1 MNKYKKL
8 GYNTFFILIGNIGS
22 KLVSFLLLPFYT
34 TYLSPKLYG
43 ELNMITMT
51 ITFLT
56 PLLTLQFATTVFRF
70 ANHQSEEKQNM
81 ITFVALSSV
90 IPIILIVSI
99 FSKNI
104 IEYFRI
110 DYITRYYRYIL
121 IIFIFSYLNSVLKEK
136 IRTNSRVK
144 LYSIIGIIETFITVS
159 LNIYLVPK
167 FLVLGMIISMTY
179 SAIIISI
186 ILAYFSRLDKIIR
199 IKYWNKDILKA
210 MLKYSI
216 PLIPNAIIW
225 NILALADRIFL
236 KHYYG
241 LEEVG
246 LYSVA
251 SKIPMILTII
261 FNIFYNSLQISML
274 DEYKKEGF
282 DKFFHNIFY
291 NISLIQMFG
300 AIGITILIKP
310 IIKIIVADTY
320 IEVWKYIPLFLL
332 TILFNNY
339 SAILGIKY
347 LLKKDTKNLL
357 KSSIIASIVNIGFNY
372 LLIPNFGIFG
382 AIIATIIS
390 YIVLFY
396 MRKKDMKEKINI
408 ENSFYI
414 GNVIILLMSLL
425 PIFENLKKYRIYINL
440 ILLFLF
446 IIIQK
451 NYLLF
456 LYNFILKRFSKRK
469 I

>member
-8 GYNTFFILIGNIGS
+8 GYNTLFILIGNIGS
-22 KLVSFLLLPFYT
+22 KLISFLLLPFYT
-34 TYLSPKLYG
+34 AYLSPELYG
-43 ELNMITMT
+43 ELNMITIT

-81 ITFVALSSV
+81 ITFIALSSV
-90 IPIILIVSI
+90 IPVILVVSI
-99 FSKNI
+99 FLKNI
-104 IEYFRI
+104 IEYFEI
-110 DYITRYYRYIL
+110 GYITRYYKYIL

-136 IRTNSRVK
+136 IRTNSKVK

-167 FLVLGMIISMTY
+167 FLVLGMIMSMTY

-199 IKYWNKDILKA
+199 IKYWNKDIFKE

-225 NILALADRIFL
+225 SILALADRIFL
-236 KHYYG
+236 KYYYG

-251 SKIPMILTII
+251 SKIPVILTVI

-291 NISLIQMFG
+291 NISLIQMFCV
-300 AIGITILIKP
+300 IGITILIKP
-310 IIKIIVADTY
+310 MIKFIVSETY
-320 IEVWKYIPLFLL
+320 IEIWKYIPLFLL

-357 KSSIIASIVNIGFNY
+357 KSSFVASVANIGFNY
-372 LLIPNFGIFG
+372 LLVPKYGIFG
-382 AIIATIIS
+382 AIMATVIAYII
-390 YIVLFY
+390 LFY
-396 MRKKDMKEKINI
+396 TRKRDTEDMIKIEK
-408 ENSFYI
+408 SFYF
-414 GNVIILLMSLL
+414 GNIIILLMSLL
-425 PIFENLKKYRIYINL
+425 PMFERLEMYRTFISIIL
-440 ILLFLF
+440 IFLF
-446 IIIQK
+446 IMIQK
-451 NYLLF
+451 KYLLS
-456 LYNFILKRFSKRK
+456 LYNFILKRLTKSK
-469 I
+469 

>member
-8 GYNTFFILIGNIGS
+8 GYNTLFILIGNIGS

-34 TYLSPKLYG
+34 AYLSPELYG
-43 ELNMITMT
+43 ELNMITMA

-70 ANHQSEEKQNM
+70 ANHQPEEKQNM
-81 ITFVALSSV
+81 ITFIALSSV

-104 IEYFRI
+104 IEYFKI
-110 DYITRYYRYIL
+110 YYITRYYKYIL
-121 IIFIFSYLNSVLKEK
+121 IIFIFSYLSSVLKEK

-144 LYSIIGIIETFITVS
+144 LYSVIGIIETFITVS
-159 LNIYLVPK
+159 LNVYLVPK
-167 FLVLGMIISMTY
+167 YLVLGMIMSMTY

-186 ILAYFSRLDKIIR
+186 ILAYFSRIDKIIR
-199 IKYWNKDILKA
+199 VKYWNKDIFKE
-210 MLKYSI
+210 MLRYSI

-225 NILALADRIFL
+225 SILALADRIFL
-236 KHYYG
+236 KYYYG

-251 SKIPMILTII
+251 SKIPMILTVI

-274 DEYKKEGF
+274 DEYKKERF

-310 IIKIIVADTY
+310 MIRFIVADTY
-320 IEVWKYIPLFLL
+320 IEIWKYIPLFLL

-357 KSSIIASIVNIGFNY
+357 KSSFIASIANIGFNY
-372 LLIPNFGIFG
+372 LLVPKYGIFG
-382 AIIATIIS
+382 AIIATVIS

-396 MRKKDMKEKINI
+396 MRKKDTEDMINI
-408 ENSFYI
+408 EKSFYL
-414 GNVIILLMSLL
+414 GNIIILLLSLL
-425 PIFENLKKYRIYINL
+425 PMFERLENFRLYISSIL
-440 ILLFLF
+440 IILF

-451 NYLLF
+451 NYLLS
-456 LYNFILKRFSKRK
+456 LYDFVLKRFNRRRV
-469 I
+469 

>member
-1 MNKYKKL
+1 M
-8 GYNTFFILIGNIGS
+8 
-22 KLVSFLLLPFYT
+22 
-34 TYLSPKLYG
+34 
-43 ELNMITMT
+43 
-51 ITFLT
+51 
-56 PLLTLQFATTVFRF
+56 
-70 ANHQSEEKQNM
+70 
-81 ITFVALSSV
+81 
-90 IPIILIVSI
+90 
-99 FSKNI
+99 
-104 IEYFRI
+104 
-110 DYITRYYRYIL
+110 
-121 IIFIFSYLNSVLKEK
+121 KEK

-144 LYSIIGIIETFITVS
+144 LYSVIGIIETFITVS
-159 LNIYLVPK
+159 LNVYLVPK
-167 FLVLGMIISMTY
+167 YLVLGMIMSMTY

-199 IKYWNKDILKA
+199 VKYWNKDVFKE
-210 MLKYSI
+210 MLRYSI

-225 NILALADRIFL
+225 SILALADRIFL
-236 KHYYG
+236 KYYYG

-251 SKIPMILTII
+251 SKIPMILTVI

-310 IIKIIVADTY
+310 AIKFIVADTY
-320 IEVWKYIPLFLL
+320 IEIWKYIPLFLL

-357 KSSIIASIVNIGFNY
+357 KSSFIASIANIGFNY
-372 LLIPNFGIFG
+372 LLVPRYGIFG
-382 AIIATIIS
+382 AIIATVIS

-396 MRKKDMKEKINI
+396 MRKKDTEDMINI
-408 ENSFYI
+408 EKSFYL
-414 GNVIILLMSLL
+414 GNIIILLLSLL
-425 PIFENLKKYRIYINL
+425 PIFESLENYRLYISFVL
-440 ILLFLF
+440 IFLF

-451 NYLLF
+451 NYLLS
-456 LYNFILKRFSKRK
+456 LYDFVLKRFNRRRV
-469 I
+469 

>member
-8 GYNTFFILIGNIGS
+8 GYNTLFILIGNIGS

-34 TYLSPKLYG
+34 AYLSPELYG
-43 ELNMITMT
+43 ELNMITMA

-70 ANHQSEEKQNM
+70 ANHQTEEKQNT
-81 ITFVALSSV
+81 IIFVALASV
-90 IPIILIVSI
+90 IPLILLMSI

-110 DYITRYYRYIL
+110 DYITKYYKYIL

-136 IRTNSRVK
+136 IRTNSRIK
-144 LYSIIGIIETFITVS
+144 LYSVIGTIETFITIS
-159 LNIYLVPK
+159 LNVYLVPK
-167 FLVLGMIISMTY
+167 FLVLGMIMSMTY
-179 SAIIISI
+179 SSIIVSI
-186 ILAYFSRLDKIIR
+186 ILAYFSRLDEIIR
-199 IKYWNKDILKA
+199 IKYWNKDILKE
-210 MLKYSI
+210 MLRYSI

-225 NILALADRIFL
+225 SILALADRAFL
-236 KHYYG
+236 KYYYG
-241 LEEVG
+241 LEAVG

-251 SKIPMILTII
+251 SKIPMILTVV

-300 AIGITILIKP
+300 AMGIIILIKSV
-310 IIKIIVADTY
+310 ISFIVADTY
-320 IEVWKYIPLFLL
+320 IEIWRYIPLFLL

-339 SAILGIKY
+339 SALLGIKY

-357 KSSIIASIVNIGFNY
+357 KSSFIASITNIAFNY
-372 LLIPNFGIFG
+372 LLVPKYGIFG
-382 AIIATIIS
+382 AIIATVIA
-390 YIVLFY
+390 YMVLFY
-396 MRKKDMKEKINI
+396 IRKKDTEDIINI
-408 ENSFYI
+408 ENSFYF
-414 GNVIILLMSLL
+414 GNIIVLLLSLL
-425 PIFENLKKYRIYINL
+425 PIFESLENYRLYINL
-440 ILLFLF
+440 VLIFIF

-451 NYLLF
+451 NYLLS
-456 LYNFILKRFSKRK
+456 LYNFILKRFSKGRV
-469 I
+469 

>member
-8 GYNTFFILIGNIGS
+8 GYNTLFILIGNIGS

-34 TYLSPKLYG
+34 AYLSPELYG
-43 ELNMITMT
+43 ELNMITMA

-70 ANHQSEEKQNM
+70 ANHQPEEKQNM
-81 ITFVALSSV
+81 ITFIALSSV

-110 DYITRYYRYIL
+110 DYITRYYKYIL

-144 LYSIIGIIETFITVS
+144 LYSVIGIIETFITVS
-159 LNIYLVPK
+159 LNVYLVPK
-167 FLVLGMIISMTY
+167 YLVLGMIMSMTY

-199 IKYWNKDILKA
+199 IKYWNKDVFKE
-210 MLKYSI
+210 MLRYSI

-225 NILALADRIFL
+225 SILALADRIFL
-236 KHYYG
+236 KYYYG

-251 SKIPMILTII
+251 SKIPMILTVI

-310 IIKIIVADTY
+310 MIRFIVADTY
-320 IEVWKYIPLFLL
+320 IEIWKYIPLFLL

-357 KSSIIASIVNIGFNY
+357 KSSFIASIANIGFNY
-372 LLIPNFGIFG
+372 LLVPRYGIFG
-382 AIIATIIS
+382 AIIATVIS

-396 MRKKDMKEKINI
+396 MRKKDTEDMINI
-408 ENSFYI
+408 EKSFYL
-414 GNVIILLMSLL
+414 GNIIILLLSLL
-425 PIFENLKKYRIYINL
+425 PIFESLENYRLYISFVL
-440 ILLFLF
+440 IFLF

-451 NYLLF
+451 NYLLS
-456 LYNFILKRFSKRK
+456 LYDFVLKRFNRRRV
-469 I
+469 

>member
-8 GYNTFFILIGNIGS
+8 GYNTLFILIGNIGS

-34 TYLSPKLYG
+34 AYLSPELYG

-70 ANHQSEEKQNM
+70 ANHQSEEKQNV
-81 ITFVALSSV
+81 ILFIALVTV
-90 IPIILIVSI
+90 IPLILVVSL
-99 FSKNI
+99 FAKNI
-104 IEYFRI
+104 IEYFKI
-110 DYITRYYRYIL
+110 DYITKYYKYIL

-136 IRTNSRVK
+136 IRTNSMVK
-144 LYSIIGIIETFITVS
+144 LYSVIGIIETFITIT

-179 SAIIISI
+179 STIIISI
-186 ILAYFSRLDKIIR
+186 ILAYFSNLNKVLKF
-199 IKYWNKDILKA
+199 KYWNTDIFKE
-210 MLKYSI
+210 MLKYSF

-225 NILALADRIFL
+225 SILALADRIFL
-236 KHYYG
+236 KYYYG

-251 SKIPMILTII
+251 SKIPMILTVI

-282 DKFFHNIFY
+282 DKFFYNIFY

-300 AIGITILIKP
+300 AIIIIILIKP
-310 IIKIIVADTY
+310 VIGFIVADTY

-347 LLKKDTKNLL
+347 LLKKDTKQLL
-357 KSSIIASIVNIGFNY
+357 KSSFVASIVNIGFNY
-372 LLIPNFGIFG
+372 LLVPKFGILG
-382 AIIATIIS
+382 AIMATVIA
-390 YIVLFY
+390 YVALFY
-396 MRKKDMKEKINI
+396 MRKKDTEDMINI
-408 ENSFYI
+408 EISFYL
-414 GNVIILLMSLL
+414 GNIIILLLSLL
-425 PIFENLKKYRIYINL
+425 PTVKNLENYRIYLSFIL
-440 ILLFLF
+440 IFLF

-451 NYLLF
+451 KYLLS
-456 LYNFILKRFSKRK
+456 LYNFILKKFDKRK
-469 I
+469 V